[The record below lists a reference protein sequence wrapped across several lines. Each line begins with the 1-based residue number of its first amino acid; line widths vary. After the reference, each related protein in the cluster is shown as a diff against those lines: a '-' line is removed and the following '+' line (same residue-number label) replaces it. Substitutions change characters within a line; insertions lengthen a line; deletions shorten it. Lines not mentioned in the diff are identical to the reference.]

1 MPKYSLTKKD
11 KAYLT
16 IEIEGKTYDIPLANT
31 LTVKEARSLIQL
43 EKKSEDEQLDFIFGF
58 FGKYIGEDVVE
69 NLVLGDLYELFTLW
83 GKANSDAGGL
93 SLGES
98 PASQDS

>member
-16 IEIEGKTYDIPLANT
+16 IEIEGKNYDIPLANT
-31 LTVKEARSLIQL
+31 LTVKEARNLIKL
-43 EKKSEDEQLDFIFGF
+43 DKKSEDEQVDFIFGF
-58 FGKYIGEDVVE
+58 FSKYLGEDVVE

-83 GKANSDAGGL
+83 GKANAEVGGL
-93 SLGES
+93 TLGES
-98 PASQDS
+98 SASQSS